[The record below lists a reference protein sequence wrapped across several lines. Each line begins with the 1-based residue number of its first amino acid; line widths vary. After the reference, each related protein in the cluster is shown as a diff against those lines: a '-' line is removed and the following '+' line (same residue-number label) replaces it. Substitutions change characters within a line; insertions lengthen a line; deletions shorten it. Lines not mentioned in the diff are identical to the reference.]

1 MKTSDSRSLSD
12 FRSVSKWKM
21 WSAKRLGITVEEFDQ
36 RIEEKK
42 QEYARQKEARTAER
56 IKKSSESKRRGRY
69 EDAVFNGRFA
79 GTFEEY
85 KCKYFRRSL
94 PRRRR
99 LSEED
104 KKMYRRNWSR
114 KRGYAAAV
122 EKGKFSGTFE
132 EYCQHFD
139 YLEQV
144 RKMAP
149 EEQAQAHRTFSR
161 KRTYAA
167 AVEKGKFSGNFEEYC
182 QHLDRVRGGE
192 RTPEEKAEAHRI
204 VSRNYVRRR
213 AYGKLVEKGKFIG
226 TFEEYCQYLDRVHS
240 KTITPEEKEK
250 YRPAIRQNS
259 CYLKCN
265 ERKYQRLVQA
275 GYEVGTFEEFNHILE
290 EASRLNKML
299 REVKKAEKAA

>member
-1 MKTSDSRSLSD
+1 MKTADSRSLSN
-12 FRSVSKWKM
+12 FRNVSKWKM

-42 QEYARQKEARTAER
+42 QEYALQKEARTAER
-56 IKKSSESKRRGRY
+56 VKKISESKRRDSY
-69 EDAVFNGRFA
+69 EEAVFNGRFA

-85 KCKYFRRSL
+85 KCKHFRRSL
-94 PRRRR
+94 PRRRGV
-99 LSEED
+99 SEED

-132 EYCQHFD
+132 EYCQH
-139 YLEQV
+139 
-144 RKMAP
+144 
-149 EEQAQAHRTFSR
+149 
-161 KRTYAA
+161 
-167 AVEKGKFSGNFEEYC
+167 
-182 QHLDRVRGGE
+182 LDRVRSGA

-213 AYGKLVEKGKFIG
+213 AYGRLVEKGKFIG

-240 KTITPEEKEK
+240 KTITPEEKKK

-259 CYLKCN
+259 CYRKCN